1 MKLFINVDS
10 NYDPLCIYFLL
21 EEKAA
26 GIDGMTKTL
35 NKENNIKYFNNLD
48 ATSLDAKV
56 SYVVQILHATLS
68 FSAYKSKLRY

>member
-35 NKENNIKYFNNLD
+35 NKENNIKCGVQMK
-48 ATSLDAKV
+48 TEGRKV
-56 SYVVQILHATLS
+56 KFCL
-68 FSAYKSKLRY
+68 